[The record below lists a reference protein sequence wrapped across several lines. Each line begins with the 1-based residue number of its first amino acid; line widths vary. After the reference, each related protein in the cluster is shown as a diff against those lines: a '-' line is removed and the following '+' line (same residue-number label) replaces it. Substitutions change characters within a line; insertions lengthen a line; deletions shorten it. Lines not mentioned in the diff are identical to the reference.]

1 MYDGYQVLRFE
12 NNYKSK
18 DLYLIGNEMN
28 NRVGTGNY
36 DKERTKF
43 NIKYKELEKDNLYQ
57 DVKYK
62 LESRNIEYL
71 HKTKTNLL
79 NGVTISSGPE
89 FFMTL
94 GLPFKET
101 DRKYKTGKKEG
112 QNIWTPDIKS
122 KDDIPEEVNIV
133 IAQVH
138 FDEDTPHLQAYFLPV
153 VNEVKRKCYQRD
165 KDGNLIKEI
174 KKDRN
179 GKDKEFYPKPD
190 GHNRFYTYYTK
201 YNKELCSVTVAVRN
215 KYKKWYCKQVIVH
228 GIHSD
233 KVWLQD
239 IGITMGFYVVGWYR
253 EKLTSYPKWYDYNW
267 GYNDDKYFN
276 KYAPVINKEFIL
288 SQPEYKY
295 SAIEQYEYT
304 DTMKYLRLYEQYP
317 QTELLVKCGLSGLAT
332 RQTILKKCKKDKNF
346 CKWLYKNKENL
357 KNNYCYTNAILK
369 AYSQNRNIKEV
380 NRLEELKYAL
390 RSKDNYRHLKEVFA
404 KDLTKL
410 VEYLVKQDISIPVYE
425 DYLQACEYLG
435 LDMNIDKN
443 RFPKQFMRW
452 HNIRIDE
459 YHTKQAEEDAK
470 IRKELYEKF
479 ASVSKKYTNLQR
491 NLKENYICII
501 AKSPK
506 DLIIEGFNF
515 NFEINVFIYSS

>member
-71 HKTKTNLL
+71 HKAKTNLL

-122 KDDIPEEVNIV
+122 KNDIPEEVIKYFDESYNFLKELVGEENIV
-133 IAQVH
+133 MAQVH

-174 KKDRN
+174 KKDRD
-179 GKDKEFYPKPD
+179 GKDKEVPILLRDKNGEMVY
-190 GHNRFYTYYTK
+190 
-201 YNKELCSVTVAVRN
+201 ETVKGKFLNNDQFWKDLGGRN
-215 KYKKWYCKQVIVH
+215 SFSK
-228 GIHSD
+228 
-233 KVWLQD
+233 LQD
-239 IGITMGFYVVGWYR
+239 R
-253 EKLTSYPKWYDYNW
+253 
-267 GYNDDKYFN
+267 FN
-276 KYAPVINKEFIL
+276 KYITSKDFNLDRGEIGANKYHQTKLEYHINELKAEEKKL
-288 SQPEYKY
+288 S
-295 SAIEQYEYT
+295 
-304 DTMKYLRLYEQYP
+304 
-317 QTELLVKCGLSGLAT
+317 
-332 RQTILKKCKKDKNF
+332 KDLNN
-346 CKWLYKNKENL
+346 YKNKINEAKNVLETSLKDTNSDLKKKIIGYSKKEVEKLMNDFDNLTRLNTIKTYESKDKDDKITSLSIENDFY
-357 KNNYCYTNAILK
+357 KNNRRL
-369 AYSQNRNIKEV
+369 IKSEQIRHEQSKELS
-380 NRLEELKYAL
+380 NKDEELKYYKNAFSKVTRAL
-390 RSKDNYRHLKEVFA
+390 DIITKRRPMPYIHNYVSFAESVMAGKRAREMDEEAQREFDEVN
-404 KDLTKL
+404 KKG
-410 VEYLVKQDISIPVYE
+410 EDIW
-425 DYLQACEYLG
+425 L
-435 LDMNIDKN
+435 
-443 RFPKQFMRW
+443 
-452 HNIRIDE
+452 
-459 YHTKQAEEDAK
+459 
-470 IRKELYEKF
+470 
-479 ASVSKKYTNLQR
+479 
-491 NLKENYICII
+491 
-501 AKSPK
+501 
-506 DLIIEGFNF
+506 
-515 NFEINVFIYSS
+515 